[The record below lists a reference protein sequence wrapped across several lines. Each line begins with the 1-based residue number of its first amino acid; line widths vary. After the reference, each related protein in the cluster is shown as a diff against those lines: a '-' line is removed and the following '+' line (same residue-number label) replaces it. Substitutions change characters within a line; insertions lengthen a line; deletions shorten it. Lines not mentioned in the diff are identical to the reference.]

1 MELPNSALLIR
12 TPRLHLNTP
21 ISQLIKHGKLIIE
34 IGSHPSQPLQISE
47 GLRTWHDS
55 GIDERLAPFSLH
67 LTLTQEE
74 AWRL

>member
-34 IGSHPSQPLQISE
+34 IGSHPSFVTVFDFSAFLLEKSAEKQEQ
-47 GLRTWHDS
+47 T
-55 GIDERLAPFSLH
+55 GIK
-67 LTLTQEE
+67 
-74 AWRL
+74 